1 MVINLKSSLEVMHTL
16 KLLMNRP
23 ELSLNVIA
31 LGQCAQRSESVFK
44 VMLGIDQK
52 PAVQGPRLIT
62 HAQQE
67 SRSIQR
73 QTDSNGCVNHDNLI
87 C

>member
-16 KLLMNRP
+16 KLLMNSP

-52 PAVQGPRLIT
+52 PAVQGPRLIA

-67 SRSIQR
+67 SQTIQR
-73 QTDSNGCVNHDNLI
+73 QTGSNGCVNHDNLI

>member
-16 KLLMNRP
+16 KLLMNSP

-31 LGQCAQRSESVFK
+31 LGQCTQRSESVFK

-52 PAVQGPRLIT
+52 PAVQGPRLIA

-67 SRSIQR
+67 SQSIQR

>member
-16 KLLMNRP
+16 KLLMNSP

-52 PAVQGPRLIT
+52 PAVQGPRLIA

-67 SRSIQR
+67 SHTIQR
-73 QTDSNGCVNHDNLI
+73 QTDSNGCAVDDNLI

>member
-16 KLLMNRP
+16 KLLMNSP

-52 PAVQGPRLIT
+52 PTVQGPRLIA

-67 SRSIQR
+67 SQSIQR

>member
-1 MVINLKSSLEVMHTL
+1 MVINLKSSLEIMHAL
-16 KLLMNRP
+16 KLLMNSP
-23 ELSLNVIA
+23 QLTLNVIA
-31 LGQCAQRSESVFK
+31 LGQCAERCESVFK

-52 PAVQGPRLIT
+52 PAVQGPRLIA

-67 SRSIQR
+67 SQSIQR

>member
-1 MVINLKSSLEVMHTL
+1 MVINLKGSLEIVHAL
-16 KLLMNRP
+16 KLLVNSP
-23 ELSLNVIA
+23 QLTLNVIA
-31 LGQCAQRSESVFK
+31 LGQCAERCESVFK

-52 PAVQGPRLIT
+52 PAVQGPRLIA

-67 SRSIQR
+67 SQSIQR

>member
-16 KLLMNRP
+16 KLLMNGP

-52 PAVQGPRLIT
+52 PAVQGPRLIA
-62 HAQQE
+62 HARQE
-67 SRSIQR
+67 SQTIQR